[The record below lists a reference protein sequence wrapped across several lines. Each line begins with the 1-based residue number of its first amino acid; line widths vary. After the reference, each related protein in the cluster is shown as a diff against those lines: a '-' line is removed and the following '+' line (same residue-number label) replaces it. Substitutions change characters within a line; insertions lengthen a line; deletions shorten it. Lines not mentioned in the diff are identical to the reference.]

1 MRICCRSSARNA
13 AECTILTIRNARS
26 ANMTTMKNA
35 AKIAFVLY
43 IVLMVWLLFGQRIG
57 NDVEGRYWNEL
68 SQNINLT
75 PFETVGKYLNTL
87 KNSENGRISH
97 QAVINLGGNV
107 IMFIPL
113 GFLLPFNMEK
123 VKGFGNC
130 MTACL
135 IIIMCVELIQLF
147 TLLGSF
153 DVDDLL
159 LNMMGAAI
167 GYIMYKNLKPLR

>member
-1 MRICCRSSARNA
+1 M
-13 AECTILTIRNARS
+13 TIRNARS

-43 IVLMVWLLFGQRIG
+43 IALMIWLLFGQRMG
-57 NDVEGRYWNEL
+57 NDVQGGYWNEL

-107 IMFIPL
+107 IMFVPL
-113 GFLLPFNMEK
+113 GFLLPLNWGRAK
-123 VKGFGNC
+123 SLKGC

-153 DVDDLL
+153 DVDDLI
-159 LNMMGAAI
+159 LNMAGVWI
-167 GYIMYKNLKPLR
+167 GYMIYSINISE

>member
-1 MRICCRSSARNA
+1 MIS
-13 AECTILTIRNARS
+13 TILSARS

-35 AKIAFVLY
+35 AKIALILY
-43 IVLMVWLLFGQRIG
+43 IALMVWLLFGQRMG
-57 NDVEGRYWNEL
+57 NDVSGSYWDEL
-68 SQNINLT
+68 SHNINLT

-87 KNSENGRISH
+87 KNSENGHISH

-107 IMFIPL
+107 IMFVPL
-113 GFLLPFNMEK
+113 GFFLPFNMEK
-123 VKGFGNC
+123 TKGFGNC

-153 DVDDLL
+153 DVDDLI
-159 LNMMGAAI
+159 LNMAGVWI
-167 GYIMYKNLKPLR
+167 GYMIYSINISK

>member
-1 MRICCRSSARNA
+1 M
-13 AECTILTIRNARS
+13 TILSARS
-26 ANMTTMKNA
+26 ANLTTMKNA

-57 NDVEGRYWNEL
+57 NDMSGGYWNEL

-87 KNSENGRISH
+87 KNSENGHISH

-113 GFLLPFNMEK
+113 GFLLPLNLGRAK
-123 VKGFGNC
+123 SLKGC

>member
-1 MRICCRSSARNA
+1 
-13 AECTILTIRNARS
+13 
-26 ANMTTMKNA
+26 MKNA
-35 AKIAFVLY
+35 AKIAFILY
-43 IVLMVWLLFGQRIG
+43 IALMVWLLFGQRMG
-57 NDVEGRYWNEL
+57 NDVEGGYWNEL
-68 SQNINLT
+68 SQNINIT

-107 IMFIPL
+107 IMFVPL
-113 GFLLPFNMEK
+113 GFLLPFNRGRAK
-123 VKGFGNC
+123 SLKGC

-153 DVDDLL
+153 DVDDLI
-159 LNMMGAAI
+159 LNMVGVWI
-167 GYIMYKNLKPLR
+167 GHMIYSINISK

>member
-1 MRICCRSSARNA
+1 
-13 AECTILTIRNARS
+13 
-26 ANMTTMKNA
+26 MTTMKNA
-35 AKIAFVLY
+35 AKIAFILY
-43 IVLMVWLLFGQRIG
+43 IALMAWLLFGQRVG
-57 NDVEGRYWNEL
+57 NDVSGGYWNEL

-107 IMFIPL
+107 IMFVPL
-113 GFLLPFNMEK
+113 GFLLPFNLSRAK
-123 VKGFGNC
+123 SLKGC

-153 DVDDLL
+153 DVDDLI
-159 LNMMGAAI
+159 LNMVGVWI
-167 GYIMYKNLKPLR
+167 GYMIYSINISK